1 MCTSSPKKLIKFTQI
16 SRTVWTFVKKTEISQ
31 HTENFHQ
38 CYYIYFILK
47 HSYYCN
53 IEVY

>member
-1 MCTSSPKKLIKFTQI
+1 MCNLPPKKKSSNLHESQDLSVFD
-16 SRTVWTFVKKTEISQ
+16 KKTEISQ